1 MILEY
6 IHPDANKEII
16 ELNLEQEIS
25 KNWVD
30 IKSNNKIE
38 FIKKFLPAY
47 NSGQKLVLFDI
58 THKQLLDFFQDN
70 NIDTLENISTLSEK
84 QQILFFTSGT
94 NGFPIGA
101 FKSKDNLEKEVKVL
115 AGIVEKYKIK
125 RVVVTVPFVHIY
137 GVLAGILL
145 PLYLSDVK
153 LVVKDDFLPYELLD
167 EALLGDTL
175 VITTP
180 VFIKALSQL
189 NETKDLS
196 SNLFVSSTGPL
207 HKDDVLSFEL
217 KYSANL
223 LQLFGSTETGGIA
236 YKLGSADQWKKM
248 PLVNISTMDEKLHVV
263 SPFVSEYILQK
274 EITPLIQPF
283 QTEDIV
289 EINGDEFSLLG
300 RSNKLIKIA
309 GKRISALQIESLLED
324 IPQINKAIVTVVYK
338 KELLRSE
345 QILITLE
352 SSEVIKKHII
362 KNKISER
369 YGTLTIPFSIKYVDK
384 INYSSMGKKVLF

>member
-6 IHPDANKEII
+6 IHPDGSKEVV

-25 KNWVD
+25 QGWVD
-30 IKSNNKIE
+30 IKSNSKIE

-58 THKQLLDFFQDN
+58 NHKQLLDFFQN
-70 NIDTLENISTLSEK
+70 NDIDKLEHISKLNEK

-94 NGFPIGA
+94 SGFPLGA
-101 FKSKDNLEKEVKVL
+101 FKSKENLEKEVQVL
-115 AGIVEKYKIK
+115 SDLIKEYKIK

-137 GVLAGILL
+137 GVLAGLLL
-145 PLYLSDVK
+145 PLYLSDIK

-167 EALLGDTL
+167 EALLDNTL

-189 NETKDLS
+189 NESKNLS

-207 HKDDVLSFEL
+207 HKDDIVLFET

-223 LQLFGSTETGGIA
+223 LQLFGSTETGGIS
-236 YKLGSADQWKKM
+236 YKLSSSNIWKAM
-248 PLVNISTMDEKLHVV
+248 PLVNISVIDEKLNVA
-263 SPFVSEYILQK
+263 SPFVSEYILGN
-274 EITPLIQPF
+274 EIAPLLQPF

-289 EINGDEFSLLG
+289 EIDGDEFSLLG

-309 GKRISALQIESLLED
+309 GKRISALQIELLLED
-324 IPQINKAIVTVVYK
+324 IPQINKAIVTIIYK

-345 QILITLE
+345 QILVTLE
-352 SSEVIKKHII
+352 SSEAINKHII

-369 YGTLTIPFSIKYVDK
+369 YGTLTIPFSIKYVDE
-384 INYSSMGKKVLF
+384 INYSSMGEKVLF